1 MEAGRIPLLQLQAA
15 QAVVGLTLIQMVR
28 QVLLVKDMP
37 VVKALFMRQVAL
49 LNQAVEV
56 VALLVLVR
64 LAHPAQA
71 AMVVLAFIV
80 MTLLTVRTAMMLQFS
95 PVLVLATDVLCAVV
109 VLRYAGV
116 VVL

>member
-1 MEAGRIPLLQLQAA
+1 VEAGRIPLHQLQAA

-71 AMVVLAFIV
+71 AMVVLV
-80 MTLLTVRTAMMLQFS
+80 LLLLLMDRQ
-95 PVLVLATDVLCAVV
+95 
-109 VLRYAGV
+109 
-116 VVL
+116 

>member
-1 MEAGRIPLLQLQAA
+1 VEAGRIPLHQLQAA

-71 AMVVLAFIV
+71 ATVVLE
-80 MTLLTVRTAMMLQFS
+80 LLLLLMDQQ
-95 PVLVLATDVLCAVV
+95 
-109 VLRYAGV
+109 
-116 VVL
+116 